1 MEHVK
6 IDETKL
12 EEYGLLAKDWCLV
25 NGKYNHIVFKKRFD
39 SIFYFKFWSD
49 KLHFLVYK
57 ALEDFFLP

>member
-25 NGKYNHIVFKKRFD
+25 NGKYNHTLFLKKD
-39 SIFYFKFWSD
+39 PIPYFISNFELSKCTF
-49 KLHFLVYK
+49 
-57 ALEDFFLP
+57 